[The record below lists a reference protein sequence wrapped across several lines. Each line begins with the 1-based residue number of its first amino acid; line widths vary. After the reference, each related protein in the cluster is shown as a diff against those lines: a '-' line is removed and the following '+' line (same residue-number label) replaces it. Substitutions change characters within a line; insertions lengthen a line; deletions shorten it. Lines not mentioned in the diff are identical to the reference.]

1 MLQEAEESESMTVMK
16 TTTSASDGVGVGNDV
31 VPVIFSDEDG
41 SSAHKNFETSSTG
54 GGTTFV
60 SKSDTTVTT
69 IKPTMMFTTMYS
81 NLTVPQEISHS
92 TSAMNF
98 MADIESWD

>member
-16 TTTSASDGVGVGNDV
+16 TTTSAVGVGNDV
-31 VPVIFSDEDG
+31 VPIIFSDEDG
-41 SSAHKNFETSSTG
+41 GSAHNNFETSS
-54 GGTTFV
+54 TFV

-69 IKPTMMFTTMYS
+69 INPTMMFTTMYS
-81 NLTVPQEISHS
+81 NLSVPQEISHS

>member
-41 SSAHKNFETSSTG
+41 SSAHNSFETSST
-54 GGTTFV
+54 GTTFV